1 MEKEK
6 VLVISAHAVDFV
18 WRCGGTIA
26 QYAANGHQVKV
37 VDITFGERGESND
50 VWIQNP
56 GINERDVVEIR
67 RKEATKC
74 AEILGAEIEFLDW
87 HDHLL
92 DYDNARITKL
102 AEIIKE
108 FHPGIVLT
116 HWEKDPLNYDHPNT
130 SKATQAAL
138 RLAQVRGAVHPE
150 WAPTSGVRTFM
161 FEPDQPEFCDFKP
174 DVYIDITDVMDK
186 KLEAMNSIVA
196 QEYLIK
202 NYTARGE
209 YRAYLAQRQS
219 GKKDIKMAEA
229 FKRFNCYVGKSF

>member
-1 MEKEK
+1 MEK
-6 VLVISAHAVDFV
+6 VLVISEHAVDFV

-26 QYAANGHQVKV
+26 QYAKNGHQVKI
-37 VDITFGERGESND
+37 VDLTFGERGESND

-56 GINERDVVEIR
+56 GITEREVVDIR
-67 RKEATKC
+67 IKEAKRC

-92 DYDNARITKL
+92 DFDNARITKL
-102 AEIIKE
+102 AQIIKE
-108 FHPGIVLT
+108 YHPSIVLT
-116 HWEKDPLNYDHPNT
+116 HWEEDPLNYDHPNT
-130 SKATQAAL
+130 AHAVQAAL
-138 RLAQVRGAVHPE
+138 RLAQVRGAVRPE
-150 WAPTSGVRTFM
+150 IAPTSGVKTFM
-161 FEPDQPEFCDFKP
+161 FEPDQPEFCNFKP
-174 DVYIDITDVMDK
+174 DCYIDITDVMDK

-219 GKKDIKMAEA
+219 GNKAIKMAEA
-229 FKRFNCYVGKSF
+229 FKRFNCYVGKEF